1 MAPTTNPA
9 TLDPKTEWSWQQHI
23 KHAIRSPEE
32 LALKLGVSLAD
43 HPFQPD
49 LSFPL
54 FAPLPFVSR
63 IQPGNLDDPLL
74 KQIWPSPTE
83 GQPAEGYLPDPLQES
98 QYAILPGLLQKYGS
112 RALMVINGTCAIH
125 CRYCFRQNF
134 PYQDSLQ
141 STQHWDKALDK
152 IETDTS
158 LDEILLSGGD
168 PLTVVDERLADLVH
182 RLEQIEHLRSLRIH
196 TRLPIVIPQRITDR
210 LIEILHQSRLNP
222 VMVIHANHPNEIDH
236 AVASQLRL
244 LAQSRV
250 TVLNQS
256 VLLRGVNDE
265 LPQLVELSRRLVE
278 CGTLPYYLHQLD
290 PVIGSQSFHVP
301 ISRGRELIRQMR
313 GQLSGYMVPRYVQE
327 RPGEPAKTV
336 LA

>member
-1 MAPTTNPA
+1 MAPTTTPDR
-9 TLDPKTEWSWQQHI
+9 LDPKTEWSWQQHI
-23 KHAIRSPEE
+23 KHAIRSPAE
-32 LALKLGVSLAD
+32 LALKLGISLTD
-43 HPFQPD
+43 QPVPPD

-54 FAPLPFVSR
+54 FAPLPFISR
-63 IQPGNLDDPLL
+63 IEPGNLDDPLL
-74 KQIWPSPTE
+74 KQIWPSPEE
-83 GQPAEGYLPDPLQES
+83 GQPAEGYQPDPLQEN
-98 QYAILPGLLQKYGS
+98 QYTVSPGLLQKYGS

-141 STQHWDKALDK
+141 STQNWDKALDQ

-210 LIEILHQSRLNP
+210 LVEILHQSRLNP
-222 VMVIHANHPNEIDH
+222 VVVVHANHPNEIDR
-236 AVASQLRL
+236 AVASQLRI

-265 LPQLVELSRRLVE
+265 LPQLVELSQRLVE

-290 PVIGSQSFHVP
+290 PVVGSQSFHVP
-301 ISRGRELIRQMR
+301 IARGRELIRQMR

-327 RPGEPAKTV
+327 QPGEPAKTI

>member
-9 TLDPKTEWSWQQHI
+9 RLDPKTEWSWQQHI
-23 KHAIRSPEE
+23 KHAIRSPKE
-32 LALKLGVSLAD
+32 LALKLGISLAD

-49 LSFPL
+49 LTFPL

-63 IQPGNLDDPLL
+63 IQPGNFDDPLL

-98 QYAILPGLLQKYGS
+98 QYAISPGLLQKYGS

-290 PVIGSQSFHVP
+290 PVVGSQSFHVP
-301 ISRGRELIRQMR
+301 IARGRELIRQMR